1 MESSKRMGG
10 LAVKPGAWTA
20 GSPQSTLEFSL
31 RHLVL
36 SQIRGR
42 AARWEAIIVADFDEP
57 ERSSVEVVVDAAS
70 IETGDEERDRHIRS
84 GEFLDVRAYP
94 TIRFVSRTVRPDAQ
108 HQRFAV
114 TGDLTIRAVTRE
126 ITIDIHRPGPSS
138 SSDAPKVLELAGRVT
153 IDRQLF
159 GLRWNQDLDTGGVVV
174 GDKIEI
180 DLRIEARP
188 GASVS

>member
-70 IETGDEERDRHIRS
+70 IETGDEERDKHIRS

-94 TIRFVSRTVRPDAQ
+94 TIRFVSRTIRPDAQ
-108 HQRFAV
+108 H
-114 TGDLTIRAVTRE
+114 
-126 ITIDIHRPGPSS
+126 
-138 SSDAPKVLELAGRVT
+138 
-153 IDRQLF
+153 
-159 GLRWNQDLDTGGVVV
+159 
-174 GDKIEI
+174 
-180 DLRIEARP
+180 
-188 GASVS
+188 